1 MSKIESYGK
10 NQKRIVFT
18 ESDHRHAQLIVKLKS
33 DGMTQAKFFRSLI
46 SGYLEGDDRIVG
58 YVLEQSSLSMSR
70 KTKVEKYRNDGKK
83 IVSHLGLNEDQIED
97 LFDVIAG
104 EHPDL

>member
-1 MSKIESYGK
+1 MENFGK

-33 DGMTQAKFFRSLI
+33 YGMTQAKFFRSLI
-46 SGYLEGDDRIVG
+46 AG
-58 YVLEQSSLSMSR
+58 YVDGDPRIEDFILEHGNLSIVRKEKVQKNIVEGKKTVSSL
-70 KTKVEKYRNDGKK
+70 
-83 IVSHLGLNEDQIED
+83 GLSDEQIDD